1 MCGICGVIGE
11 KTEDRAA
18 AMVHRMMKA
27 MEHRGPD
34 AEGSLTVTQ
43 CALGMRRLSIIDIAG
58 GNQPVWNEDG
68 TLAVVY
74 NGEIYNFPELRD
86 ELISLGHRFAT
97 RSDTEV
103 IVHAYE
109 SWREECVRR
118 FHGMFAFAA
127 VEMPRGAAG

>member
-18 AMVHRMMKA
+18 AMVRRMMKA

-34 AEGSLTVTQ
+34 AEGSLTVPQ

-74 NGEIYNFPELRD
+74 NGEIYNFAELRD

-109 SWREECVRR
+109 
-118 FHGMFAFAA
+118 
-127 VEMPRGAAG
+127 